1 MFKEKQPN
9 ELKNAEFLN
18 ILKCL
23 KIASKAKEGQYFLPS
38 ALPLEDPNA
47 EKHALEM
54 DSVPLV
60 FSWDDRMLPQG
71 FFFTVVVELLS
82 KSGQDRD
89 YTFKP
94 HSSLMARRNQL
105 REEKNEIQGV
115 VELSNR
121 KTWIK
126 VRFSGDVE
134 DCPKIYKEVNA
145 TVNETLRK

>member
-1 MFKEKQPN
+1 M
-9 ELKNAEFLN
+9 
-18 ILKCL
+18 KCL
-23 KIASKAKEGQYFLPS
+23 KIASKAKEGQYFLLS
-38 ALPLEDPNA
+38 ALSLEDPNA

-94 HSSLMARRNQL
+94 RNDVAQWQEEIQL
-105 REEKNEIQGV
+105 REEKDEIQGV

-126 VRFSGDVE
+126 VSFSGNVE

-145 TVNETLRK
+145 AVNETLRK

>member
-1 MFKEKQPN
+1 MQ
-9 ELKNAEFLN
+9 LV
-18 ILKCL
+18 
-23 KIASKAKEGQYFLPS
+23 
-38 ALPLEDPNA
+38 
-47 EKHALEM
+47 M

-94 HSSLMARRNQL
+94 RNDVPQWREEIQL

-126 VRFSGDVE
+126 VSFSGDVE

-145 TVNETLRK
+145 AVNETLRKQFQQQLNKEPTETFLCPCHTKPDHYCILSKDRKKLHLP